1 MFYTVRETALK
12 LGIPSSKI
20 RFYDKKGLLPFIER
34 SPNGVRIFTEGDVAH
49 LQDLLVLK
57 DSGFSLKELA
67 EYVKL
72 EAEGERSVIRRL
84 EMLEQRYNEV
94 GSEIARLQ
102 GVLEILEKQ
111 RQGCI
116 AMLEHQANL

>member
-1 MFYTVRETALK
+1 MLKHLKEIAL
-12 LGIPSSKI
+12 
-20 RFYDKKGLLPFIER
+20 
-34 SPNGVRIFTEGDVAH
+34 RIFTEDDVAH

>member
-34 SPNGVRIFTEGDVAH
+34 SPNGVRIFTEDDVAH

-72 EAEGERSVIRRL
+72 EAGQLYGAWKCWSSVITRWDQKL
-84 EMLEQRYNEV
+84 PGCKVFWRYWRSSGRAVSLCWN
-94 GSEIARLQ
+94 IRP
-102 GVLEILEKQ
+102 IC
-111 RQGCI
+111 R
-116 AMLEHQANL
+116 

>member
-1 MFYTVRETALK
+1 
-12 LGIPSSKI
+12 
-20 RFYDKKGLLPFIER
+20 
-34 SPNGVRIFTEGDVAH
+34 
-49 LQDLLVLK
+49 LK
-57 DSGFSLKELA
+57 DSCFSLKELA